1 MYEGPDDN
9 DYNDP
14 NDFVS
19 NSQYMFLGAILGVI
33 ATLIYYQ
40 IVKIIRRCRNKD
52 EIADI
57 EN

>member
-9 DYNDP
+9 DYNN

-19 NSQYMFLGAILGVI
+19 PEQYTFLGAILGVI

-40 IVKIIRRCRNKD
+40 IVKIIQRCKNS
-52 EIADI
+52 DI
-57 EN
+57 IGQG